1 MKTKNKFTLALAL
14 LLSTISMAQQANV
27 RNIMQKVDENMSART
42 RIMTMQMEIE
52 TARGTRTIESRS
64 WSEGDNKAF
73 TEYLAPARERGTKM
87 LKLDKQLWIFSPST
101 NRTVQI
107 SGHMLRQSVMG
118 SDMSYEDMMND
129 TPLLEQYNASIESE
143 ETKNNRKCWVII
155 LTAKTESSAY
165 HTQKLWVDQERFVA
179 LQTDLYS
186 KSGKLLKSIKFDNV
200 QRIQNRWFPTTMH
213 YKDMLKDG
221 KGTTIRITDIQFN
234 ATIPAST
241 FNKANLR

>member
-1 MKTKNKFTLALAL
+1 MKTKNKFTLAIAVFF
-14 LLSTISMAQQANV
+14 SMATMAQQPNV
-27 RNIMQKVDENMSART
+27 VNIMQKVDENMSART
-42 RIMTMQMEIE
+42 RKMTMQMEIE

-129 TPLLEQYNASIESE
+129 TPLLDQYNASIEGD
-143 ETKNNRKCWVII
+143 RKSV
-155 LTAKTESSAY
+155 
-165 HTQKLWVDQERFVA
+165 V
-179 LQTDLYS
+179 
-186 KSGKLLKSIKFDNV
+186 
-200 QRIQNRWFPTTMH
+200 
-213 YKDMLKDG
+213 
-221 KGTTIRITDIQFN
+221 
-234 ATIPAST
+234 
-241 FNKANLR
+241 

>member
-1 MKTKNKFTLALAL
+1 MKTKNKFTLAIAVFF
-14 LLSTISMAQQANV
+14 SMATMAQQPNV
-27 RNIMQKVDENMSART
+27 VNIMQKVDENMSART
-42 RIMTMQMEIE
+42 RKMTMQMEIE

-129 TPLLEQYNASIESE
+129 TPLLDQYNASIEGE
-143 ETKNNRKCWVII
+143 ETKNNRKCWII
-155 LTAKTESSAY
+155 SLTSKTENTAY
-165 HTQKLWVDQERFVA
+165 HMQKLWVDQERFVA
-179 LQTDLYS
+179 LQTDLFS
-186 KSGKLLKSIKFDNV
+186 KSGKLLKRIKLDNV

-221 KGTTIRITDIQFN
+221 KGTTIRINDIQFN
-234 ATIPAST
+234 VTIPAST